1 MSNQVNNINVLIVE
15 PNPLLQ
21 TQLSSIV
28 KQQYVEATVAVA
40 NSISDANKQLA
51 KQAFDLAILES
62 DIENYD
68 GFQLIS
74 QVTTAQPDCKV
85 LCYSNGNCRLA
96 PSLSQEFGAK
106 GFISKHS
113 TASEIISAINCLLA
127 GFMLFKSDDL
137 QDMRKL
143 SKREKLVFLYLSK
156 GLSNKQISAKL
167 FLSEKTISTYKVR
180 LLKKFNSKSFVALMN
195 YKQAVLTA

>member
-1 MSNQVNNINVLIVE
+1 MPTQLTHINLLIVE

-21 TQLSSIV
+21 IELGNIV
-28 KQQYVEATVAVA
+28 KQQYPDAIVVPTKSIAEATKKLTEQ
-40 NSISDANKQLA
+40 S
-51 KQAFDLAILES
+51 FDLAILES

-68 GFQLIS
+68 GFQLINKIVTS
-74 QVTTAQPDCKV
+74 QPNCKV
-85 LCYSNGNCRLA
+85 LCYSNGNCKLA

-113 TASEIISAINCLLA
+113 TANEIMSAVNCLLA
-127 GFMLFKSDDL
+127 GFMLFKPDDL

-156 GLSNKQISAKL
+156 GLTNKQISAKL

-180 LLKKFNSKSFVALMN
+180 LLKKFNSQSFVALMN

>member
-1 MSNQVNNINVLIVE
+1 MLNQVNNINLLIVE

-21 TQLSSIV
+21 TQLSHIV
-28 KQQYVEATVAVA
+28 KQQYSDAKIVIV
-40 NSISDANKQLA
+40 NSISEANMQLTA
-51 KQAFDLAILES
+51 QTFNLAILES

-74 QVTTAQPDCKV
+74 HITTTQPNCKV

-106 GFISKHS
+106 GFISKQS
-113 TASEIISAINCLLA
+113 TANEIMSAINCLLA
-127 GFMLFKSDDL
+127 GFTLFKTDDL

-143 SKREKLVFLYLSK
+143 SKREKLVFLYLSQ

-180 LLKKFNSKSFVALMN
+180 LLKKFNSKSFVTLMN